1 MPKNQSNG
9 LSTTSNQ
16 DDLVPTIKL
25 FETLN
30 GSVNKLHKKLDA
42 RIVVVR
48 PRLAS
53 DPLHFWI
60 QTFCLNV

>member
-1 MPKNQSNG
+1 M
-9 LSTTSNQ
+9 
-16 DDLVPTIKL
+16 PTIKF

-42 RIVVVR
+42 RLVVVC